1 MYVREDF
8 TTCIEFL
15 LESQAYYAIN
25 VKNMSVMNMFV
36 LSNKLFERE
45 RGGGWE
51 RERYDNVLFD
61 VHVINIL
68 ILQTSFIF
76 SLGGFRCLP

>member
-1 MYVREDF
+1 MHVREDF

-15 LESQAYYAIN
+15 LKSQAYYAIN

-45 RGGGWE
+45 REGEGGR

-61 VHVINIL
+61 VINIL

>member
-45 RGGGWE
+45 RGRVGE
-51 RERYDNVLFD
+51 RE
-61 VHVINIL
+61 I
-68 ILQTSFIF
+68 
-76 SLGGFRCLP
+76 